1 MLKCNVLIV
10 SGYWPTEAN
19 SISGIFVVQQAE
31 AFSKLGIDV
40 TVLLTQPL
48 GRSSANYLSTKA
60 LGLSETNVRIK
71 IIKTLRL
78 PEKFSSSHIAF
89 KFNSSLLSFF
99 YSREIKYLNKKHG
112 PFSGGI
118 IHGGRYAFSSLTKW
132 RKFLKCKVV
141 SVLHGVDPLLE
152 KLSNMSTKNRVMFE
166 SAKSADSVVL
176 VGTSLKTY
184 AHKLGIPNEKLVV
197 VSNGT
202 NIPTVTP
209 VSQANKNS
217 LRARRVIS
225 VSNLVK
231 LKGVDHNLRALSAL
245 QKRRAD
251 LDFEYIV
258 IGDGPEKTNLLELA
272 RQLEVEPRVKFLGRL
287 AYEQT
292 MLEIEKAD
300 IFSLPSWGEAFGIVY
315 LEAMARCKPV
325 IGCLNNGA
333 ADIFENGKQGFLI
346 EPHDVATLSKY
357 LELLIENDELCE
369 SFGKEGR
376 NRVDDFSWETNAL
389 TMLKLLNLSVD
400 IDL

>member
-1 MLKCNVLIV
+1 MKKILII
-10 SGYWPTEAN
+10 SGYWPTEKN
-19 SISGIFVVQQAE
+19 SITGVFVVQQVE

-40 TVLLTQPL
+40 TVILTQPF
-48 GRSSANYLSTKA
+48 GRFSASYLSTKA
-60 LGLSETNVRIK
+60 LGLSESNVRIK
-71 IIKTLRL
+71 ILTTLRL
-78 PEKFSSSHIAF
+78 PEKFSASYIAF

-99 YSREIKYLNKKHG
+99 YSKEIKYLNRKYG
-112 PFSGGI
+112 PFCGSI
-118 IHGGRYAFSSLTKW
+118 IHGERYAFSSITKW
-132 RKFLKCKVV
+132 RKFLTCKVI

-152 KLSNMSTKNRVMFE
+152 KLSNVSIHSGVMFE
-166 SAKSADSVVL
+166 CSKSADLVVL
-176 VGTSLKTY
+176 VGTPLKTY
-184 AHKLGIPNEKLVV
+184 AYKLGIPNEKLVV

-202 NIPTVTP
+202 NIPTVTQL
-209 VSQANKNS
+209 SQANKNL
-217 LRARRVIS
+217 LRVRRVIS

-231 LKGVDHNLRALSAL
+231 LKGVDQNLRALSAL
-245 QKRRAD
+245 QKRRSD
-251 LDFEYIV
+251 LDFEYVV
-258 IGDGPEKTNLLELA
+258 IGDGPEMPSLLELA
-272 RQLEVEPRVKFLGRL
+272 RKLEMEPRVKFLGRL

-325 IGCLNNGA
+325 VGCLNNGA

-346 EPHDVATLSKY
+346 EPHDVVTLSKY
-357 LELLIENDELCE
+357 LELLIENYELCE